1 LKSKKEAL
9 ILITFC
15 SFHAESSRTLED
27 TGCLFLCLKTEAST
41 SGDQDRADGSVKQE
55 EEELGILDRL
65 EQVTDA
71 LLSR

>member
-1 LKSKKEAL
+1 L

-15 SFHAESSRTLED
+15 SFHAETSRTLED
-27 TGCLFLCLKTEAST
+27 TGCLFLCPKTEASA
-41 SGDQDRADGSVKQE
+41 SDDQDRADDSVKQ

>member
-1 LKSKKEAL
+1 L
-9 ILITFC
+9 ILITFF

-27 TGCLFLCLKTEAST
+27 TGCLLLFPKAEASA
-41 SGDQDRADGSVKQE
+41 SDDQDDSVKQE